1 MERTGTSTAARQP
14 LTRREARMIAE
25 EVVKLLEAKGTR
37 NPPEEYID
45 AKQAAEFLGCSVSYI
60 YHNMDKIPYTSVGGG
75 RRKMFLKSKL
85 AQYANRT
92 EWM

>member
-1 MERTGTSTAARQP
+1 MERTGKSTAARQP

-45 AKQAAEFLGCSVSYI
+45 AK
-60 YHNMDKIPYTSVGGG
+60 
-75 RRKMFLKSKL
+75 
-85 AQYANRT
+85 
-92 EWM
+92 

>member
-1 MERTGTSTAARQP
+1 MEKTRTATATARQP

-25 EVVKLLEAKGTR
+25 EVVRLLDLKTAQ

-92 EWM
+92 E

>member
-1 MERTGTSTAARQP
+1 
-14 LTRREARMIAE
+14 MIAE
-25 EVVKLLEAKGTR
+25 EVVRLLDLKTAQ

-45 AKQAAEFLGCSVSYI
+45 AKQVAEFLGCSVSYI

-92 EWM
+92 E

>member
-1 MERTGTSTAARQP
+1 
-14 LTRREARMIAE
+14 MIAE
-25 EVVKLLEAKGTR
+25 EVVRLLDLKTAQ

-85 AQYANRT
+85 AQYVNRT
-92 EWM
+92 E

>member
-1 MERTGTSTAARQP
+1 
-14 LTRREARMIAE
+14 MIAE
-25 EVVKLLEAKGTR
+25 EVVRLLDLKTAQ
-37 NPPEEYID
+37 NPPQEYID

-92 EWM
+92 E

>member
-1 MERTGTSTAARQP
+1 MERTRTATATARQP

-25 EVVKLLEAKGTR
+25 EVVRLLDLKTAQ

-92 EWM
+92 E

>member
-1 MERTGTSTAARQP
+1 
-14 LTRREARMIAE
+14 MIAE
-25 EVVKLLEAKGTR
+25 EVVRLLDLKTAQ

-60 YHNMDKIPYTSVGGG
+60 YHNMDKIPYTSVGSG

-92 EWM
+92 E